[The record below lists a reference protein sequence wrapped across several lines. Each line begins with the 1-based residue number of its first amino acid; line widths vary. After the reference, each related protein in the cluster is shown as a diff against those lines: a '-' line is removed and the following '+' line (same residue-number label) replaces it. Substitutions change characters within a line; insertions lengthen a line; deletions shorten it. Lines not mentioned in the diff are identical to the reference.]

1 MLTAELLLEL
11 KEEHTI
17 VVIEHDMDFV
27 RNLDSYVSVFN
38 EGMVMAEGTLD
49 EIQSN
54 AAVIEAYLGR

>member
-1 MLTAELLLEL
+1 
-11 KEEHTI
+11 
-17 VVIEHDMDFV
+17 MDFV

-38 EGMVMAEGTLD
+38 EGMVMAEGTVD